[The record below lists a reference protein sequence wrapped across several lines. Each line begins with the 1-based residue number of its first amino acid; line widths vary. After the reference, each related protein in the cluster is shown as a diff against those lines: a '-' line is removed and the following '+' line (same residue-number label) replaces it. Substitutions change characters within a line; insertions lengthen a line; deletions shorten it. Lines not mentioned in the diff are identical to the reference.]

1 MSPLNVPSR
10 TGVPAHCPPALE
22 VSQPRS
28 ALGRVGV
35 PHPHHGP
42 GGPSLCHSARGLP
55 APLRPLRAR
64 VVSRPPP
71 APGGRPHLERH
82 IAELSLPSDL
92 AHHSIPAAGQVSHRE
107 MHQILGI
114 QLRVRRRR
122 RRFQHRPR
130 HSRPAA
136 VLLRPRRALA
146 PPGPRMRGHFRALP
160 EVAVAI
166 ENPEVDAAMA
176 TPDAT
181 QDSTVEGPQEEE
193 KQESSEGLEKNENS
207 VSKAESEQT
216 NAVTSVKSQD
226 QEQEQEKEQEQEQEK
241 EKEEDEDQESIIS
254 SLLSDAEPEG
264 GSPRTPKRVLAFVR
278 VKPTAHFAQ
287 DMIKLGSDNKSID
300 IYIRKSPKGGIVNN
314 TQTDWSFKLDGLLH
328 NTSQEMVYETVAKD
342 LVSKALQGYNG
353 TVMCYGQTGAGKT
366 YTMTGA
372 ASEYRNRGII
382 PRAIQ
387 QIFKSAAEFL
397 NILVTVRISYLEIYN
412 ETLFDL
418 LAPALGRGSK
428 DNQLAVMD
436 GPQGVYVKG
445 LSIHP
450 VSHEEEALHLLFE
463 GETNRVIGEHSL
475 NKNSSRS
482 HCIFTMYIECRSRD
496 YTNHKCLKSK
506 ITLIDLAGSERLSKT
521 GSEGQVRIEA
531 SYINKSLTFLEQLV
545 IALADPKREHIPF
558 RQSKLTHV
566 LKDSLGGNCNT
577 VLVTNIYGE
586 AEHLEE
592 TLSSLR
598 FATRMNWVTAEPVP
612 NKPFYREASVKALEE
627 EIQLLKKEL
636 TLHDFLANR
645 AFVSY
650 NPLTTAQRAEIRS
663 QVQKYLRG
671 VIEEINIVNV
681 RQIQEVF
688 RQFKVIVSQQEE
700 EVESRLWNKYGL
712 GQRDM
717 AAESESSSS
726 SDLGLDESQEQ
737 EEQEDTESTV
747 DKDEDLEQEEDEE
760 TLEAESHPTS
770 PIPDGEK
777 EAKKDDDSPPS
788 KQEAFELFKKEAG
801 REIHRIFRENKRIL
815 ISRKKRSHSVAQRV
829 NRIKQQME
837 AIKEALEAQKRKRRQ
852 EGEYTDEKG
861 QVIIDEK
868 EFSLILK
875 LKELKEEHR
884 AGFAELQDLKAE
896 IQYCQQLVDKC
907 RKRLISEFE
916 IWYNESF
923 YIPEHVREALK
934 PGGNIRPGMIP
945 INRVTCLDE
954 DKQDKFEQLQE
965 TALPDG
971 PGSVSFYRARMKAD
985 QKVTPAGPRENP
997 RMDWKGPSG
1006 SSNPSPCH
1014 GHYPRLLQALSN
1026 LARTNSPRESWE
1038 CSAWRRL
1045 QRHLRALPGPK
1056 ELERNK
1062 GWRGRTQGM
1071 APTARGQGGMG
1082 YWEEIPGWDGIPR
1095 EAAPGSLEVSKARL
1109 DGVGA
1114 AWDSGRCP
1122 CPWQGMEWDGFLGP
1136 FQPN

>member
-1 MSPLNVPSR
+1 
-10 TGVPAHCPPALE
+10 
-22 VSQPRS
+22 
-28 ALGRVGV
+28 
-35 PHPHHGP
+35 
-42 GGPSLCHSARGLP
+42 
-55 APLRPLRAR
+55 
-64 VVSRPPP
+64 
-71 APGGRPHLERH
+71 
-82 IAELSLPSDL
+82 
-92 AHHSIPAAGQVSHRE
+92 
-107 MHQILGI
+107 
-114 QLRVRRRR
+114 
-122 RRFQHRPR
+122 
-130 HSRPAA
+130 
-136 VLLRPRRALA
+136 
-146 PPGPRMRGHFRALP
+146 MRGHFRALP

-176 TPDAT
+176 TPDAIP
-181 QDSTVEGPQEEE
+181 DSTAEGSQEEGQQ
-193 KQESSEGLEKNENS
+193 KSSEGLEKSES
-207 VSKAESEQT
+207 SASKAESEQT
-216 NAVTSVKSQD
+216 SSVTSAKTQD
-226 QEQEQEKEQEQEQEK
+226 QEQEKEQEQEQEPEQEQEQ
-241 EKEEDEDQESIIS
+241 EKEQDEDHESIIS

-264 GSPRTPKRVLAFVR
+264 HSPRTPKRVLAFVR
-278 VKPTAHFAQ
+278 IKPTAHFAQ

-300 IYIRKSPKGGIVNN
+300 IYIRKSPRGGVVNN
-314 TQTDWSFKLDGLLH
+314 SQTDWSFKLDGLLH

-353 TVMCYGQTGAGKT
+353 TIMCYGQTGAGKT

-387 QIFKSAAEFL
+387 QIFKLAAEFL

-418 LAPALGRGSK
+418 LAPAMGRGCK

-586 AEHLEE
+586 AEHVEE

-627 EIQLLKKEL
+627 EIHLLKKEL
-636 TLHDFLANR
+636 ILHDCLANR
-645 AFVSY
+645 SFTSY

-663 QVQKYLRG
+663 QVQNYLRG
-671 VIEEINIVNV
+671 VIEEISIVNV

-712 GQRDM
+712 GQRDT

-726 SDLGLDESQEQ
+726 SDLYLDEAQ
-737 EEQEDTESTV
+737 EEEEEDMESTV
-747 DKDEDLEQEEDEE
+747 DKDEDLEQEENEE
-760 TLEAESHPTS
+760 TLEDGSHPTS
-770 PIPDGEK
+770 PIPAGEK
-777 EAKKDDDSPPS
+777 EAKKDNEKERRGSSALETSQDDSSPPKSPSKVLDEEEEGSDQDSDEEISIPSSGEDFQKLRSPPS
-788 KQEAFELFKKEAG
+788 KHEAFELFKKEAG
-801 REIHRIFRENKRIL
+801 REIHRIFRQNKRIL
-815 ISRKKRSHSVAQRV
+815 ISRKKRSHSVVQRI

-852 EGEYTDEKG
+852 EGEYMDEKG
-861 QVIIDEK
+861 QVIIDEE

-875 LKELKEEHR
+875 LKELKEQHR
-884 AGFAELQDLKAE
+884 AGFTELQDLKAE

-923 YIPEHVREALK
+923 CIPKHMREALK

-954 DKQDKFEQLQE
+954 DVQDKFERKQE
-965 TALPDG
+965 MVLPDC
-971 PGSVSFYRARMKAD
+971 PGSVSFYRARMKTD
-985 QKVTPAGPRENP
+985 QKQTFTRTMAALRKMRGKPELVTAAG
-997 RMDWKGPSG
+997 KKK
-1006 SSNPSPCH
+1006 
-1014 GHYPRLLQALSN
+1014 ALS
-1026 LARTNSPRESWE
+1026 S
-1038 CSAWRRL
+1038 
-1045 QRHLRALPGPK
+1045 LPV
-1056 ELERNK
+1056 
-1062 GWRGRTQGM
+1062 T
-1071 APTARGQGGMG
+1071 
-1082 YWEEIPGWDGIPR
+1082 
-1095 EAAPGSLEVSKARL
+1095 
-1109 DGVGA
+1109 
-1114 AWDSGRCP
+1114 
-1122 CPWQGMEWDGFLGP
+1122 
-1136 FQPN
+1136 

>member
-1 MSPLNVPSR
+1 
-10 TGVPAHCPPALE
+10 
-22 VSQPRS
+22 
-28 ALGRVGV
+28 
-35 PHPHHGP
+35 
-42 GGPSLCHSARGLP
+42 
-55 APLRPLRAR
+55 
-64 VVSRPPP
+64 
-71 APGGRPHLERH
+71 
-82 IAELSLPSDL
+82 
-92 AHHSIPAAGQVSHRE
+92 
-107 MHQILGI
+107 
-114 QLRVRRRR
+114 
-122 RRFQHRPR
+122 
-130 HSRPAA
+130 
-136 VLLRPRRALA
+136 LL
-146 PPGPRMRGHFRALP
+146 
-160 EVAVAI
+160 
-166 ENPEVDAAMA
+166 
-176 TPDAT
+176 
-181 QDSTVEGPQEEE
+181 
-193 KQESSEGLEKNENS
+193 
-207 VSKAESEQT
+207 
-216 NAVTSVKSQD
+216 
-226 QEQEQEKEQEQEQEK
+226 
-241 EKEEDEDQESIIS
+241 
-254 SLLSDAEPEG
+254 
-264 GSPRTPKRVLAFVR
+264 RTPKRVLAFVR

-300 IYIRKSPKGGIVNN
+300 IYIRKSPKGGVVNN

-328 NTSQEMVYETVAKD
+328 NTPQEMVYETVAKD
-342 LVSKALQGYNG
+342 LVTKALQGYNG

-397 NILVTVRISYLEIYN
+397 SILVTVRISYLEIYN

-450 VSHEEEALHLLFE
+450 LSLEFSLHCQ

-521 GSEGQVRIEA
+521 GSEGQVRLEA

-566 LKDSLGGNCNT
+566 LKDSLGKSWDSNSCCKNHVSMGT
-577 VLVTNIYGE
+577 ASPKG
-586 AEHLEE
+586 
-592 TLSSLR
+592 LSSLR

-612 NKPFYREASVKALEE
+612 NKPFYQEASVKALEE

-636 TLHDFLANR
+636 ILQDSLANR
-645 AFVSY
+645 SFMSY

-681 RQIQEVF
+681 RQMQEVF

-700 EVESRLWNKYGL
+700 EVESRLWKKYGL

-726 SDLGLDESQEQ
+726 SEWGLDESQEQ
-737 EEQEDTESTV
+737 EEQEDMIPLVKKLMNLVHPFSPVRKEKSGTPPLETIQDDSSPPKSPSKTLDEEEEEEEEGSDQDSDEEV
-747 DKDEDLEQEEDEE
+747 SVSPAGEDLQ
-760 TLEAESHPTS
+760 LN
-770 PIPDGEK
+770 
-777 EAKKDDDSPPS
+777 SPPS
-788 KQEAFELFKKEAG
+788 KHEAFELFKKEAG

-815 ISRKKRSHSVAQRV
+815 ISRKKRSHSVAQKV
-829 NRIKQQME
+829 NHIKQQME
-837 AIKEALEAQKRKRRQ
+837 AIKEALEVQKRKRRQ

-923 YIPEHVREALK
+923 YIPEHMKEALK

-954 DKQDKFEQLQE
+954 DEQDKFEQMQE
-965 TALPDG
+965 TVLPDC

-985 QKVTPAGPRENP
+985 QKQTFSRTTAVLRKMRRKPELVPAAG
-997 RMDWKGPSG
+997 KKK
-1006 SSNPSPCH
+1006 
-1014 GHYPRLLQALSN
+1014 ALSF
-1026 LARTNSPRESWE
+1026 
-1038 CSAWRRL
+1038 
-1045 QRHLRALPGPK
+1045 LPV
-1056 ELERNK
+1056 
-1062 GWRGRTQGM
+1062 T
-1071 APTARGQGGMG
+1071 
-1082 YWEEIPGWDGIPR
+1082 
-1095 EAAPGSLEVSKARL
+1095 
-1109 DGVGA
+1109 
-1114 AWDSGRCP
+1114 
-1122 CPWQGMEWDGFLGP
+1122 
-1136 FQPN
+1136 

>member
-1 MSPLNVPSR
+1 
-10 TGVPAHCPPALE
+10 
-22 VSQPRS
+22 
-28 ALGRVGV
+28 
-35 PHPHHGP
+35 
-42 GGPSLCHSARGLP
+42 
-55 APLRPLRAR
+55 
-64 VVSRPPP
+64 
-71 APGGRPHLERH
+71 
-82 IAELSLPSDL
+82 
-92 AHHSIPAAGQVSHRE
+92 
-107 MHQILGI
+107 
-114 QLRVRRRR
+114 
-122 RRFQHRPR
+122 
-130 HSRPAA
+130 
-136 VLLRPRRALA
+136 LLRTL
-146 PPGPRMRGHFRALP
+146 
-160 EVAVAI
+160 
-166 ENPEVDAAMA
+166 
-176 TPDAT
+176 
-181 QDSTVEGPQEEE
+181 
-193 KQESSEGLEKNENS
+193 
-207 VSKAESEQT
+207 
-216 NAVTSVKSQD
+216 
-226 QEQEQEKEQEQEQEK
+226 
-241 EKEEDEDQESIIS
+241 
-254 SLLSDAEPEG
+254 
-264 GSPRTPKRVLAFVR
+264 KRVLAFVR
-278 VKPTAHFAQ
+278 IKPTPHFAQ
-287 DMIKLGSDNKSID
+287 GVIKLGSDNKSID
-300 IYIRKSPKGGIVNN
+300 IYIRKSPRGGVVNN
-314 TQTDWSFKLDGLLH
+314 SQTDWSFKLDGLLH

-342 LVSKALQGYNG
+342 LVSKTLQGYNG
-353 TVMCYGQTGAGKT
+353 TIMCYGQTGAGKT

-418 LAPALGRGSK
+418 LAPALGRGCK

-463 GETNRVIGEHSL
+463 ARESKIFPLIPRVIGEHSQ

-521 GSEGQVRIEA
+521 GSDGQVRIEA

-586 AEHLEE
+586 VEHVEE

-627 EIQLLKKEL
+627 EIHLLKKEL
-636 TLHDFLANR
+636 IMHDCLANR
-645 AFVSY
+645 SFTSY

-726 SDLGLDESQEQ
+726 SDLHLDEAQ
-737 EEQEDTESTV
+737 EEQEDMRVLVPDPSGEEINESGSSFPFLSGRKEVGALLLRQVRMIPHNPKVPARTWMMKRKEVTRTV
-747 DKDEDLEQEEDEE
+747 MKKSQ
-760 TLEAESHPTS
+760 SHLQGRIS
-770 PIPDGEK
+770 RSSGK
-777 EAKKDDDSPPS
+777 FSLSPPS
-788 KQEAFELFKKEAG
+788 KHEAFELFKKEAG

-815 ISRKKRSHSVAQRV
+815 ISRKKRSHSVAQRI
-829 NRIKQQME
+829 NCIKQQME

-852 EGEYTDEKG
+852 EGEYVDEKG

-884 AGFAELQDLKAE
+884 AGFTELQDLKAE

-923 YIPEHVREALK
+923 CIPEHLREALK
-934 PGGNIRPGMIP
+934 PGGKIRPGMIP

-954 DKQDKFEQLQE
+954 DEQDKFERIQE
-965 TALPDG
+965 RALPDC
-971 PGSVSFYRARMKAD
+971 PGSVSFYRARMKTD
-985 QKVTPAGPRENP
+985 QKQIFNRTMAALRKMRRKPELVPAAG
-997 RMDWKGPSG
+997 KKK
-1006 SSNPSPCH
+1006 
-1014 GHYPRLLQALSN
+1014 ALSF
-1026 LARTNSPRESWE
+1026 
-1038 CSAWRRL
+1038 
-1045 QRHLRALPGPK
+1045 LPV
-1056 ELERNK
+1056 
-1062 GWRGRTQGM
+1062 T
-1071 APTARGQGGMG
+1071 
-1082 YWEEIPGWDGIPR
+1082 
-1095 EAAPGSLEVSKARL
+1095 
-1109 DGVGA
+1109 
-1114 AWDSGRCP
+1114 
-1122 CPWQGMEWDGFLGP
+1122 
-1136 FQPN
+1136 

>member
-1 MSPLNVPSR
+1 
-10 TGVPAHCPPALE
+10 
-22 VSQPRS
+22 
-28 ALGRVGV
+28 
-35 PHPHHGP
+35 
-42 GGPSLCHSARGLP
+42 
-55 APLRPLRAR
+55 
-64 VVSRPPP
+64 
-71 APGGRPHLERH
+71 
-82 IAELSLPSDL
+82 
-92 AHHSIPAAGQVSHRE
+92 

-122 RRFQHRPR
+122 RFQHRPR
-130 HSRPAA
+130 HSRAAA

-146 PPGPRMRGHFRALP
+146 PPGRRTRSHFRALP

-166 ENPEVDAAMA
+166 ESPEVDAAMA
-176 TPDAT
+176 TPDAIP
-181 QDSTVEGPQEEE
+181 DSAGPGPQEEDE
-193 KQESSEGLEKNENS
+193 QANLEGLEQSESS

-216 NAVTSVKSQD
+216 D
-226 QEQEQEKEQEQEQEK
+226 QEQEQEQKQEQDQEEEQEQEK
-241 EKEEDEDQESIIS
+241 QKDEEQESIIS
-254 SLLSDAEPEG
+254 SLLSDTEHEG
-264 GSPRTPKRVLAFVR
+264 HSPRSPKRVLAFVR
-278 VKPTAHFAQ
+278 VKPTSHFAQ

-300 IYIRKSPKGGIVNN
+300 IYIRKSPRGGIVNN

-328 NTSQEMVYETVAKD
+328 NASQEMVYEAVAKD

-353 TVMCYGQTGAGKT
+353 TIMCYGQTGAGKT

-418 LAPALGRGSK
+418 LAPALGRGCK
-428 DNQLAVMD
+428 DNQLTVMD

-482 HCIFTMYIECRSRD
+482 HCIFTMFIECRSRD

-627 EIQLLKKEL
+627 EIHLLKQEL
-636 TLHDFLANR
+636 IMHDCLANR
-645 AFVSY
+645 SSSY

-671 VIEEINIVNV
+671 VIKEISIVNV

-688 RQFKVIVSQQEE
+688 RQFKVIVRK
-700 EVESRLWNKYGL
+700 VIW
-712 GQRDM
+712 M
-717 AAESESSSS
+717 
-726 SDLGLDESQEQ
+726 
-737 EEQEDTESTV
+737 
-747 DKDEDLEQEEDEE
+747 
-760 TLEAESHPTS
+760 
-770 PIPDGEK
+770 
-777 EAKKDDDSPPS
+777 
-788 KQEAFELFKKEAG
+788 
-801 REIHRIFRENKRIL
+801 RIW
-815 ISRKKRSHSVAQRV
+815 
-829 NRIKQQME
+829 
-837 AIKEALEAQKRKRRQ
+837 
-852 EGEYTDEKG
+852 
-861 QVIIDEK
+861 
-868 EFSLILK
+868 
-875 LKELKEEHR
+875 
-884 AGFAELQDLKAE
+884 
-896 IQYCQQLVDKC
+896 C
-907 RKRLISEFE
+907 RKR
-916 IWYNESF
+916 
-923 YIPEHVREALK
+923 
-934 PGGNIRPGMIP
+934 M
-945 INRVTCLDE
+945 
-954 DKQDKFEQLQE
+954 
-965 TALPDG
+965 
-971 PGSVSFYRARMKAD
+971 
-985 QKVTPAGPRENP
+985 
-997 RMDWKGPSG
+997 
-1006 SSNPSPCH
+1006 
-1014 GHYPRLLQALSN
+1014 
-1026 LARTNSPRESWE
+1026 
-1038 CSAWRRL
+1038 RRL
-1045 QRHLRALPGPK
+1045 WRLKLMLHPPFLKGRRKPRRMMRRK
-1056 ELERNK
+1056 ELGALLSQVRMISHHPKVPSRIWMRMRKRKEMT
-1062 GWRGRTQGM
+1062 RTVM
-1071 APTARGQGGMG
+1071 
-1082 YWEEIPGWDGIPR
+1082 
-1095 EAAPGSLEVSKARL
+1095 KK
-1109 DGVGA
+1109 
-1114 AWDSGRCP
+1114 
-1122 CPWQGMEWDGFLGP
+1122 F
-1136 FQPN
+1136 

>member
-1 MSPLNVPSR
+1 
-10 TGVPAHCPPALE
+10 
-22 VSQPRS
+22 
-28 ALGRVGV
+28 
-35 PHPHHGP
+35 
-42 GGPSLCHSARGLP
+42 
-55 APLRPLRAR
+55 
-64 VVSRPPP
+64 
-71 APGGRPHLERH
+71 
-82 IAELSLPSDL
+82 
-92 AHHSIPAAGQVSHRE
+92 
-107 MHQILGI
+107 
-114 QLRVRRRR
+114 
-122 RRFQHRPR
+122 
-130 HSRPAA
+130 
-136 VLLRPRRALA
+136 LL
-146 PPGPRMRGHFRALP
+146 
-160 EVAVAI
+160 
-166 ENPEVDAAMA
+166 
-176 TPDAT
+176 
-181 QDSTVEGPQEEE
+181 
-193 KQESSEGLEKNENS
+193 
-207 VSKAESEQT
+207 
-216 NAVTSVKSQD
+216 
-226 QEQEQEKEQEQEQEK
+226 
-241 EKEEDEDQESIIS
+241 
-254 SLLSDAEPEG
+254 
-264 GSPRTPKRVLAFVR
+264 RTPKRVLAFVR

-300 IYIRKSPKGGIVNN
+300 IYIRKSPRGGIVNN

-328 NTSQEMVYETVAKD
+328 NISQEMVYEAVAKD

-353 TVMCYGQTGAGKT
+353 TIMCYGQTGAGKT

-463 GETNRVIGEHSL
+463 AREPKYSLSSQGCGCWLKEEGETNRVIGEHSL

-482 HCIFTMYIECRSRD
+482 HCIFTMYLECRSRD

-627 EIQLLKKEL
+627 EIHLLKKEL
-636 TLHDFLANR
+636 IMHDCLANR
-645 AFVSY
+645 SFVSY

-726 SDLGLDESQEQ
+726 SDLRLDESQ
-737 EEQEDTESTV
+737 EEQEDTLNPQCVLVPLVKKFMNLVHPFSPVRKGKHGSPPPETIQDVSSPP
-747 DKDEDLEQEEDEE
+747 KSPSKNLDEE
-760 TLEAESHPTS
+760 EEEEGSDSDEEVSVPPS
-770 PIPDGEK
+770 GE
-777 EAKKDDDSPPS
+777 DFQNLRSPPS
-788 KQEAFELFKKEAG
+788 KHEAFELFKKEAG

-923 YIPEHVREALK
+923 CIPEHEREALK

-954 DKQDKFEQLQE
+954 DEQDKFERMQE
-965 TALPDG
+965 TALPDC
-971 PGSVSFYRARMKAD
+971 PSSVSFYRARMKAE
-985 QKVTPAGPRENP
+985 QKQTFSRTTAALRKMRRKPELLPAAG
-997 RMDWKGPSG
+997 KKK
-1006 SSNPSPCH
+1006 
-1014 GHYPRLLQALSN
+1014 ALSF
-1026 LARTNSPRESWE
+1026 
-1038 CSAWRRL
+1038 
-1045 QRHLRALPGPK
+1045 LPV
-1056 ELERNK
+1056 
-1062 GWRGRTQGM
+1062 T
-1071 APTARGQGGMG
+1071 
-1082 YWEEIPGWDGIPR
+1082 
-1095 EAAPGSLEVSKARL
+1095 
-1109 DGVGA
+1109 
-1114 AWDSGRCP
+1114 
-1122 CPWQGMEWDGFLGP
+1122 
-1136 FQPN
+1136 